1 MGGGAVEQGGGVC
14 IPLISAASHRV
25 RVALEQATEAKLPF
39 GMGEVDLTSPMA
51 ALGMFIALVFG
62 AILWNAADRI
72 GSRQADR
79 AVNWIETNLPMG
91 GEATGSG
98 GSTGA
103 TV

>member
-1 MGGGAVEQGGGVC
+1 
-14 IPLISAASHRV
+14 
-25 RVALEQATEAKLPF
+25 VALEQATEAKLPF
-39 GMGEVDLTSPMA
+39 GMGEVDLTAPMSVV
-51 ALGMFIALVFG
+51 GMFLALVFG
-62 AILWNAADRI
+62 AIMWNAADRI

-79 AVNWIETNLPMG
+79 VINWIERNLPMG